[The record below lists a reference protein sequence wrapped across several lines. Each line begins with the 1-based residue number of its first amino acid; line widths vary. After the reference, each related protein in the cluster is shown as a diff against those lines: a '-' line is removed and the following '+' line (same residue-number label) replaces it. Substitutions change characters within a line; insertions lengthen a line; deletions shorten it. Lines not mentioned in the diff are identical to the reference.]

1 MAAFLVTGNLGSG
14 KSTLAQELSRQG
26 LATIDPDCDPMLS
39 YWEDDGGTPVPKT
52 EDPAAPDEQWLRAH
66 RWVWNRS
73 LLQDLVNQEPGPVF
87 GSGIALNIDQVL
99 DLLTRVFVLRI
110 DAATQQERPHS
121 RSGCSHTTRATRDG
135 RSEAARQ
142 QIRDGRHIF
151 EAQMLELGAVEELR
165 QRTLLQIS
173 YSLSSWSIDEP
184 SPRPQPC
191 SGLFGWPGWFV
202 GV

>member
-121 RSGCSHTTRATRDG
+121 RSGCSHTTRATRMDVVRRPASRFETAVISLRHKCSNSAQSKNCVNG
-135 RSEAARQ
+135 RCCRSATRF
-142 QIRDGRHIF
+142 R
-151 EAQMLELGAVEELR
+151 LGA
-165 QRTLLQIS
+165 
-173 YSLSSWSIDEP
+173 
-184 SPRPQPC
+184 
-191 SGLFGWPGWFV
+191 
-202 GV
+202 